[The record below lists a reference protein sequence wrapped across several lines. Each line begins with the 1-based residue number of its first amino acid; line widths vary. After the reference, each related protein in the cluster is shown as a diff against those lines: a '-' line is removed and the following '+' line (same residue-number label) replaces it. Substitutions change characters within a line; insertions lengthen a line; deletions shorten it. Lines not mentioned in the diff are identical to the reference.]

1 MHEGLAHDDIYVMVE
16 DELLAVARTFTN
28 HLHHAEYVRQ
38 KNLARERNSLAS
50 AHIARPTDSI
60 TAMRAE
66 TKKKKEAEIRAAK
79 NRAALE
85 NLNGDIRTKIPLSD
99 DSDLEHLSD
108 NDSAPWVGTSLQS
121 LMAPEAKKNLTSLTG
136 LQGIQSSTKAAAGYS
151 KPQSYSTS
159 QSRKSILKSQP
170 PKSGLQK
177 VQKRLSDV
185 STSSGTSD
193 DDDLDAAPSTP
204 GFKTTLEKRPHELDF
219 STHAMTMAAQDLFSP
234 SSSTKPV
241 LKKSWKVKAS
251 SSGIMSSRKHSAQ
264 SKYHSAP
271 SPDFEEEPPR
281 KLLKPSEAARR
292 RLAVQRD
299 KERLNPKNAERVL
312 RGNVNEIP
320 IFLV

>member
-1 MHEGLAHDDIYVMVE
+1 MVE

-50 AHIARPTDSI
+50 ARIARPTDSI

-85 NLNGDIRTKIPLSD
+85 NLKSDIKTKVALSD
-99 DSDLEHLSD
+99 DSDLEYLSG

-136 LQGIQSSTKAAAGYS
+136 LQGIQSSTKAAAGYP
-151 KPQSYSTS
+151 KPQSYSTF
-159 QSRKSILKSQP
+159 QSRKSYFKIQP

-177 VQKRLSDV
+177 AQRRLSDV
-185 STSSGTSD
+185 STSSATSD
-193 DDDLDAAPSTP
+193 DNDLDAAPSTP
-204 GFKTTLEKRPHELDF
+204 RSKSTAETRPNNHDF
-219 STHAMTMAAQDLFSP
+219 STYAMNMAAQDLFSP
-234 SSSTKPV
+234 PPPSKPQ
-241 LKKSWKVKAS
+241 LKKSWKVEAS
-251 SSGIMSSRKHSAQ
+251 SSGTMSSHKPSARLTH
-264 SKYHSAP
+264 HSAP
-271 SPDFEEEPPR
+271 SPDFEEELDG
-281 KLLKPSEAARR
+281 KLSKQSETARR
-292 RLAVQRD
+292 RLGAQQD
-299 KERLNPKNAERVL
+299 KEILDHKNTERER